1 MCHVQTWLK
10 RSLTSISLAK
20 KISLK
25 APMFFCEKDIG
36 KKDDFLGKCELSSSK
51 VLAGW
56 AKFFPFG
63 EADAIDL
70 KNIQSGD
77 VTVTTG

>member
-1 MCHVQTWLK
+1 
-10 RSLTSISLAK
+10 
-20 KISLK
+20 
-25 APMFFCEKDIG
+25 MFFREKDIG